1 MQELVS
7 VVVPVYNA
15 QKYLQACV
23 DSIINQTYRNLEI
36 ILVDDGSTD
45 QSGMMC
51 DEYAGKDKRVKV
63 IHKENG
69 GNGDARNTG
78 YVQATGKWLVMADN
92 DDLLHPQQIEILLNV
107 AKAKN
112 ADIVVGNYKP
122 ITDEEQPVNTLIT
135 DEVYRKAEVLTESN
149 LCDDEFL
156 KKRSMILTTPWSK
169 IWKKSL
175 YEDVKFPKKSKHDDT
190 WTTWK
195 AYEKA
200 KTVVFVDEILHYW
213 RNNPQSFGR
222 VFDLSHLEGIDAYAE
237 QLDYF
242 IKNKKQRYVE
252 IVLAEYTEMF
262 FWCYNR
268 MCENKIS
275 LKPLRPYLKKMKQY
289 VKCLKVTKSLT
300 MKQLIKYFY
309 LVYYKIPRLL
319 YF

>member
-78 YVQATGKWLVMADN
+78 YAQAIGKWLVMADN

-135 DEVYRKAEVLTESN
+135 DEVYRKAEVLTEN
-149 LCDDEFL
+149 HLCDDEFL

-200 KTVVFVDEILHYW
+200 KTVVFVDEVLHYW
-213 RNNPQSFGR
+213 RNNPQSFSR
-222 VFDLSHLEGIDAYAE
+222 IFDLSHLEGIDAYAE

-252 IVLAEYTEMF
+252 IVFDEYLEMF

-268 MCENKIS
+268 MCENKAELS
-275 LKPLRPYLKKMKQY
+275 NLEPYLKYMRNNIGY
-289 VKCLKVTKSLT
+289 VKISKTISIKKWLK
-300 MKQLIKYFY
+300 YRY
-309 LVYYKIPRLL
+309 LLWYKIPKIIR
-319 YF
+319 

>member
-1 MQELVS
+1 MQDLVS

-45 QSGMMC
+45 QSGMIC

-78 YVQATGKWLVMADN
+78 YAQATGKWLVMADN

-107 AKAKN
+107 AKEKN
-112 ADIVVGNYKP
+112 ADVVVGNYKP
-122 ITDEEQPVNTLIT
+122 ITDEEHPVNTLIT
-135 DEVYRKAEVLTESN
+135 DKVYQRAEVLTESH

-200 KTVVFVDEILHYW
+200 NTVVFVDEVLHYW
-213 RNNPQSFGR
+213 RNNPQSFSR

-252 IVLAEYTEMF
+252 IVFDEYLEMF

-268 MCENKIS
+268 MCENKAELS
-275 LKPLRPYLKKMKQY
+275 NLEPYLEYMKKNIIH
-289 VKCLKVTKSLT
+289 VKLSKTVGIKKWLK
-300 MKQLIKYFY
+300 YRY
-309 LVYYKIPRLL
+309 LLWYKIPKIIR
-319 YF
+319 